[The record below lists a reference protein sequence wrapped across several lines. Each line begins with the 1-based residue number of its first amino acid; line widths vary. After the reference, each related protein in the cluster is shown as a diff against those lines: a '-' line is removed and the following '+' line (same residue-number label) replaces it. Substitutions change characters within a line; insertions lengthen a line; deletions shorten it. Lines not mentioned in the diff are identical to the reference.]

1 MPTAK
6 KSKEPES
13 GINLHTSIG
22 RWIWRK
28 WESIIFKKVQIKW
41 KKKVKPSWQI
51 TMYKWNGSE
60 AWWFDNRNGAKRQFT
75 KSINKT
81 GDRITDKSS

>member
-6 KSKEPES
+6 KYKEPES

-22 RWIWRK
+22 RWIWWK
-28 WESIIFKKVQIKW
+28 WEIIIFKKVQIKW

-51 TMYKWNGSE
+51 TMYKWNGPE
-60 AWWFDNRNGAKRQFT
+60 AWWFDNRNGAKRQLS
-75 KSINKT
+75 KAINKT
-81 GDRITDKSS
+81 GDRIID